1 MNIDLSKIF
10 YRMRK
15 RILLDFSN
23 NILTNR
29 INTLDNHK
37 KCIYVMD
44 NNLYFDRISLC
55 GEFLNYVEKTKV
67 DFATRN

>member
-37 KCIYVMD
+37 KCIYVMYERD
-44 NNLYFDRISLC
+44 GFTVTAIFASIYAVLKGFTLIS
-55 GEFLNYVEKTKV
+55 TK
-67 DFATRN
+67 A

>member
-37 KCIYVMD
+37 KCIYVMA
-44 NNLYFDRISLC
+44 
-55 GEFLNYVEKTKV
+55 EKERFELSRRV
-67 DFATRN
+67 NDLHP